1 MPTSGNT
8 NLYFEAHKPVFFNKN
23 LYFLKTYT
31 NRLPLPHFITR
42 IFITSIVIHFMPHN
56 RYDRYILHCFAVA
69 MCCVMS
75 YLPLAAMLKSAEH
88 NVHLAWFSPF
98 LDGFMKSQ
106 LHEYSSLKVC
116 FLLFLDAITLINC
129 IKYPGKICF

>member
-42 IFITSIVIHFMPHN
+42 IS
-56 RYDRYILHCFAVA
+56 RCFAVA
-69 MCCVMS
+69 MCCVML

-106 LHEYSSLKVC
+106 LREYSSLKVC